1 MTRTRAIDR
10 LRTYFT
16 APPVC
21 RAVFQVGPGRLT
33 GIRAAVKNGSPAARS
48 SATLRP
54 GAVVP
59 SMDRPNVADA
69 AHVEAV
75 VAEAVRALGLTDQ
88 TAALLLPELCARV
101 YIVSVDSV
109 AASPDEREAIFR
121 WRVAKQAPSLPEDA
135 RWSVDYLPAGV
146 GERIVGAVARSGV
159 VAEYEALFAKN
170 RVRIGAAT
178 LPTLSL
184 LRLLQ
189 GAPGGNAVL
198 VNAEEG
204 ALAVAAVMEGKLAL
218 YRQKPLAGDDVTA
231 AHVVKEAENTI
242 HFLEDREREKVET
255 VWVRSVLAGGDAA
268 VEEGLAAAL
277 RIPVRSVA
285 SVMPAGIE
293 GADRTLLAPLLGQ
306 VRK

>member
-1 MTRTRAIDR
+1 MTRLRALDR
-10 LRTYFT
+10 LRDYFA

-21 RAVFQVGPGRLT
+21 RAVFQVGAGRLS
-33 GIRAAVKNGSPAARS
+33 GLRAAAKNGSPAARF
-48 SATLRP
+48 SAALEP

-59 SMDRPNVADA
+59 ALDRPNVADPA
-69 AHVEAV
+69 RVEAV
-75 VAEAVRALGLTDQ
+75 IAEAVRALGLADR
-88 TAALLLPELCARV
+88 TAALLLPEACARI

-109 AASPDEREAIFR
+109 AASAEEREAVFR

-135 RWSVDYLPAGV
+135 RWSVDSLPAGS
-146 GERIVGAVARSGV
+146 GERIVGVLASAQV
-159 VAEYEALFAKN
+159 VAEYEALFARN

-198 VNAEEG
+198 VNAEDDVL
-204 ALAVAAVMEGKLAL
+204 ALTAVMGGKLAL
-218 YRQKPLAGDDVTA
+218 YRQKPLAGDDA
-231 AHVVKEAENTI
+231 SADHVVKEAENTI

-255 VWVRSVLAGGDAA
+255 IWIRSMLPGGDAA

-277 RIPVRSVA
+277 MIPARPVA

-293 GADRTLLAPLLGQ
+293 GADRTLLAPLFGQ